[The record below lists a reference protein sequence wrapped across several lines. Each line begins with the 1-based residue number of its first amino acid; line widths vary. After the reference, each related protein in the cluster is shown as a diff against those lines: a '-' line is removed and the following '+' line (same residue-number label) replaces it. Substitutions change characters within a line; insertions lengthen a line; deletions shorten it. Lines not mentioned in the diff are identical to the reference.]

1 MYLLDP
7 ELKERFF
14 AAAEESPGSWLI
26 TAMSLHAAAARLDW
40 LAAPV
45 RDDESSV
52 GFIREY
58 RMLLGLSFENLL
70 KGIIS
75 LVRIEAGQQPPLP
88 RECLHHSLAKL
99 ATRPEVGKVSL
110 SPQEVSLLDGMTPFV
125 EWSGKY
131 PLPKKY
137 ESYIVSGHSNH
148 EHDAELVLWKRLAD
162 FLADRSWVMKG
173 GPERIGGNRLYIKRD
188 DHGEA

>member
-1 MYLLDP
+1 MDHIEP

-14 AAAEESPGSWLI
+14 AAAEESPGAWLI

-40 LAAPV
+40 LTAPA
-45 RDDESSV
+45 RDDEASTS
-52 GFIREY
+52 FLREY

-75 LVRIEAGQQPPLP
+75 LVRIEAGERPPLP
-88 RECLHHSLAKL
+88 PKCFSHSLAKL
-99 ATRPEVGKVSL
+99 ATQPEVKIVNL
-110 SPQEVSLLDGMTPFV
+110 SAQEVSLLDSMTPFV
-125 EWSGKY
+125 EWSGRY

-137 ESYIVSGHSNH
+137 ESYTASCHSNH
-148 EHDAELVLWKRLAD
+148 EHDAELLLWERLAD

-173 GPERIGGNRLYIKRD
+173 VSARTGGNRLYIKR
-188 DHGEA
+188 